1 VIILARLH
9 REDIQYSIPDI
20 PEVGAWVIFRGVT
33 RQKGR
38 YGKTKA
44 LHYEAY
50 EPMAIQEMSRIENEA
65 KEIFGITFVEI
76 HHRLGTVPLG
86 HVSMVVVV
94 GSAHRKEAFQAIEW
108 IVDEVKHRVPI
119 FKKEI
124 NEEGEFWIEEG
135 TPEER
140 KGR

>member
-1 VIILARLH
+1 MILAKLH
-9 REDIQYSIPDI
+9 REDIQYTIPDI

-44 LHYEAY
+44 LYYEAY
-50 EPMAIQEMSRIENEA
+50 EPMAIKEMLRIEEA
-65 KEIFGITFVEI
+65 AKKRFGVEFVEI

-86 HVSMVVVV
+86 RVSMLVVV
-94 GSAHRKEAFQAIEW
+94 GSSHRKEAFQAIEW

-140 KGR
+140 EGR